1 MYDVLY
7 SNNTS
12 AVACD
17 IFYNIS
23 IFCEWLIMKPWTRED
38 TRDWIAQLELR
49 VEDLNYY
56 LNETVQWCE
65 THNVLDDRR
74 VFACSMM
81 TALWVTW
88 QRNEHISR
96 WELME
101 VLGVRDWNSFP
112 DEEVELGTRFQGLDL
127 EEMLEQVAEWS

>member
-1 MYDVLY
+1 
-7 SNNTS
+7 
-12 AVACD
+12 
-17 IFYNIS
+17 
-23 IFCEWLIMKPWTRED
+23 MKPWTRED

-56 LNETVQWCE
+56 LNETVRWCE
-65 THNVLDDRR
+65 EHNVLDDRR

-81 TALWVTW
+81 AALWVTW
-88 QRNEHISR
+88 QRNESISR

-112 DEEVELGTRFQGLDL
+112 DEEVELGLRFHGLDL
-127 EEMLEQVAEWS
+127 EEVLEQVAEWS